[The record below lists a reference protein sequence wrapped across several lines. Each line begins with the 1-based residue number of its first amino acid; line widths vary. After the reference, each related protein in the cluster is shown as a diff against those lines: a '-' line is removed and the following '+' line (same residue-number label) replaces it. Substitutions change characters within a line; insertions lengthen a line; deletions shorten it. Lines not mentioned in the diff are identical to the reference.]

1 MQHPYLQIF
10 HKHPRAIAIGLIAVF
25 LLVFLVCWAVIPFR
39 SEVNTGQAPIS
50 VYIDQNDTQD
60 SVRIKAGN
68 PNRWAWLDWYFE
80 TKPRTGHYQILP
92 GESVFDVYRKFRNG
106 TQTPV
111 RVTVPQVRTLDQLA
125 SRLARQI
132 MLDSASIANVL
143 HDSAYYAQLGYTW
156 QTLPALFIPNT
167 YEMWWNTSMDKFMQ
181 RMQREN
187 KAFWTE
193 GRTKRAE
200 ALGLTPVEVV
210 TLASIVS
217 EETAYVPEMP
227 KVAGMYLRRLQIGM
241 PLQADPTVKFAVGD
255 FSLRRI
261 YFKHL
266 EIESPYNTY
275 KNKGLPP
282 GPICIPS
289 VKAIDAVLANEQHGY
304 LYMCAKED
312 FSGSHNFARTY
323 SEHLANA
330 RRYVR
335 ALNKRGIK

>member
-1 MQHPYLQIF
+1 MIRTKFFIWITTILLSIVLILSAVSVWYVWPIF
-10 HKHPRAIAIGLIAVF
+10 HTLGL
-25 LLVFLVCWAVIPFR
+25 
-39 SEVNTGQAPIS
+39 SESPVS
-50 VYIDQNDTQD
+50 VYIDEDDTQD
-60 SVRIKAGN
+60 SIYVKLGT
-68 PNRWAWLDWYFE
+68 PKRWELLQWYFE
-80 TKPRTGHYQILP
+80 AKPRTGHYIIEP
-92 GESVFDVYRKFRNG
+92 NERVIDAYRKFRNG
-106 TQTPV
+106 TQSPV
-111 RVTVPQVRTLDQLA
+111 QVTIPHVRTLDQLA
-125 SRLARQI
+125 SRLADQLMI
-132 MLDSASIANVL
+132 DSSAFSNAFR
-143 HDSAYYAQLGYTW
+143 DSAYCSEFGYNW

-167 YEMWWNTSMDKFMQ
+167 YEMWWNSSLEKVMQ
-181 RMQREN
+181 RLKREN
-187 KAFWTE
+187 KAFWTQDRLE
-193 GRTKRAE
+193 KAKKIN
-200 ALGLTPVEVV
+200 LTPVDVV

-261 YFKHL
+261 YNHHL
-266 EIESPYNTY
+266 KVESPYNTY
-275 KNKGLPP
+275 LNRGLPP

-289 VKAIDAVLANEQHGY
+289 IKAIDAVLNHEQHNY

-335 ALNKRGIK
+335 ALNQRGIR